1 MGELLLRYAPPAVA
15 WLMVFSWRD
24 GQDAIRRLFLG
35 LAVSLTVLTPAG
47 QVAVGHLTGSST
59 LARLLGHAGMVLVA
73 WSAHDLLAHLNGLR
87 RSRWSTWWTAGMFGV
102 MCLFFALKPSLL
114 PQARWVFEYWVAY
127 LLTLAPAFGN
137 VIRLGLRYSRTTSD
151 RALRLGLRLI
161 ATGAAMALVYLVNR
175 VVRIASS
182 RFEFGYPLG
191 WSFWMSA
198 VLPNAAHVVVL
209 AGAAVPAVAAWL
221 RRYRRYTRLEP
232 LWRALADADPRIAL
246 NPRVGW
252 WNMRMRLYRRVIEI
266 RDGLLDLQPCR
277 DADVADAARGRAA
290 SPAEVEAAVVA
301 AAIRARGAAPARVE
315 PGAGAPDLDGDT
327 AFLCEVSDAFALLDD
342 RRVPHA

>member
-1 MGELLLRYAPPAVA
+1 MGEFLLRYVPPAAA

-47 QVAVGHLTGSST
+47 QLALGHLTGVST

-102 MCLFFALKPSLL
+102 MCLCFALEPSLL
-114 PQARWVFEYWVAY
+114 PQARWVLEYWAAY
-127 LLTLAPAFGN
+127 LLTLTPAFGN
-137 VIRLGLRYSRTTSD
+137 VVRLGQRYARTTSD
-151 RALRLGLRLI
+151 RALRFGLHLVV
-161 ATGAAMALVYLVNR
+161 AGAVMALVYLVNR
-175 VVRIASS
+175 VVRVGSS
-182 RFEFGYPLG
+182 RFGFDYPLG

-209 AGAAVPAVAAWL
+209 AGAAVPAVAAWR
-221 RRYRRYTRLEP
+221 RRYRQYTRLEP

-277 DADVADAARGRAA
+277 DAGVAAAARAAAA

-301 AAIRARGAAPARVE
+301 AAIRARGLAPEKVE
-315 PGAGAPDLDGDT
+315 PGAGEPDLDGDT
-327 AFLCEVSDAFALLDD
+327 AFLCDVADAFSLLDD
-342 RRVPHA
+342 RRVLQA